1 MESNNRVTYFAD
13 IVFCIDATGS
23 MGKVIEMVKQ
33 NALSFRQDLAKAM
46 KAKGKTIQQ
55 LRIRVIAFRDYI
67 ADGENAMMAT
77 DFFLLPEEVETFS
90 KCVNGIQATGGGD
103 IPEDG
108 LEALAFA
115 IRSKWTMEAAKKR
128 HVIVLWT
135 DAGVHELGYG
145 SKMSNYPEKMAKN
158 FEELTNWWGDEQLSG
173 YMDFSAKRLL
183 LFAPYASYWKTIS
196 DNWDNVMHYP
206 SVAGAGL
213 KEIDYNQI
221 IDAISNSI

>member
-23 MGKVIEMVKQ
+23 MGKVIGLVKR
-33 NALSFRQDLAKAM
+33 NALSFQQDLANAM

-55 LRIRVIAFRDYI
+55 LRIRIIAFRDYI

-77 DFFLLPEEVETFS
+77 DFFLLPDEVETFS
-90 KCVNGIQATGGGD
+90 TCVNGIDASGGGD

-115 IRSKWTMEAAKKR
+115 IRSKWTKEAAKKR
-128 HVIVLWT
+128 HVIVVWT

-145 SKMSNYPEKMAKN
+145 SKMGNYPDSMAKN

-173 YMDFSAKRLL
+173 YMDPSAKRLL
-183 LFAPYASYWKTIS
+183 LFAPYTSYWKTIS

-206 SVAGAGL
+206 SVAGEGL
-213 KEIDYNQI
+213 KEIEYKQI

>member
-1 MESNNRVTYFAD
+1 MYRPPFVPRVNVPKGLSSLESQLLPA
-13 IVFCIDATGS
+13 ISATIMNTTGRNAGNS
-23 MGKVIEMVKQ
+23 PLRQ
-33 NALSFRQDLAKAM
+33 YAYNALVDNHW
-46 KAKGKTIQQ
+46 
-55 LRIRVIAFRDYI
+55 DN
-67 ADGENAMMAT
+67 E
-77 DFFLLPEEVETFS
+77 
-90 KCVNGIQATGGGD
+90 
-103 IPEDG
+103 
-108 LEALAFA
+108 
-115 IRSKWTMEAAKKR
+115 
-128 HVIVLWT
+128 
-135 DAGVHELGYG
+135 
-145 SKMSNYPEKMAKN
+145 N

>member
-1 MESNNRVTYFAD
+1 MENNNRLSYFAD
-13 IVFCIDATGS
+13 LVFCIDATGS
-23 MGKVIEMVKQ
+23 MGKVIELVKQ
-33 NALSFRQDLAKAM
+33 NALCFRQDLVNAM
-46 KAKGKTIQQ
+46 KAKGKMIQQ
-55 LRIRVIAFRDYI
+55 LRIRIIAFRDYI

-90 KCVNGIQATGGGD
+90 RCVNGIRATGGGD

-128 HVIVLWT
+128 HVIVVWT

-145 SKMSNYPEKMAKN
+145 SKMSNYPDKMAKN

-173 YMDFSAKRLL
+173 YMDPNAKRLL

-221 IDAISNSI
+221 IDAIINSF

>member
-1 MESNNRVTYFAD
+1 MENNNRLSYFAD
-13 IVFCIDATGS
+13 LVFRIDATGS
-23 MGKVIEMVKQ
+23 MGKVIEIVKQ
-33 NALSFRQDLAKAM
+33 NALSFQQDLVNAM
-46 KAKGKTIQQ
+46 KAKGKMIQQ
-55 LRIRVIAFRDYI
+55 LRIRIIAFRDYI

-77 DFFLLPEEVETFS
+77 DFFLLPGEVETFS
-90 KCVNGIQATGGGD
+90 RCVNGIRATGGGD

-128 HVIVLWT
+128 HVIVVWT

-145 SKMSNYPEKMAKN
+145 SKMSNYPDKMAKN

-173 YMDFSAKRLL
+173 FMDPNAKRLL

-221 IDAISNSI
+221 IDAIINSF